1 MKYKIFSTHTRP
13 RYFIVEEVGGSVSLD
28 DVIDAIMETDDWE
41 EWMSE
46 DIFYIDDIYHA
57 YGPTTLINKVLKI
70 KGDDEQGVIDKYY
83 ESKYGTIPS
92 PGSETN
98 INFDNLYPSKTDL
111 EDGDPNQGGYDF
123 FHHAYCYEKGDWDYY
138 AFNISK
144 KIKLACLKPVF
155 DKNSITG
162 IISHYLYQD
171 NEKDEL
177 IEIDGELIE
186 SRSSMNKSATLYAN
200 TPNGIKW
207 VDFEEI
213 KNDME
218 KNGLDTQSKSD
229 YKTYLSKKYN
239 LKDKS

>member
-46 DIFYIDDIYHA
+46 DIFYIDDIYHT

-70 KGDDEQGVIDKYY
+70 EGDDEQGCIDKYWN
-83 ESKYGTIPS
+83 
-92 PGSETN
+92 SEDVPICN

-111 EDGDPNQGGYDF
+111 EDGDPNQGDYDF

-239 LKDKS
+239 LMDKS